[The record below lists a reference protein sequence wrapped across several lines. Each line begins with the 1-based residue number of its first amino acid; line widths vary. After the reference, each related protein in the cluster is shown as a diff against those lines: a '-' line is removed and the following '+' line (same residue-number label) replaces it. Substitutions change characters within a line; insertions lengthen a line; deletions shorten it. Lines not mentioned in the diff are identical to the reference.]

1 MAKVKSMLD
10 MEGKMRPE
18 GQEHFI
24 RGVVKW
30 YSPLRRYG
38 FITDLDT
45 GADVRLDADELW
57 DFGWDTI
64 AEGAHVEVWAISTK
78 RGLRVYEICK
88 VLVPSDI
95 DERRIFDTHALD
107 YISSDYVPAR
117 VDWFDEKKGYGFAS
131 TYGDEEACFLHYK
144 ALAEVGLKSLNPGDV
159 ISIRIG
165 RNNRGRIAA
174 CVRPVDAQSLPAN
187 DSADTSTLVAA

>member
-1 MAKVKSMLD
+1 MLD
-10 MEGKMRPE
+10 MKGKMRPV

-30 YSPLRRYG
+30 YSPQRGYG
-38 FITDLDT
+38 FIIDQDT
-45 GADVRLDADELW
+45 GADVLLGRDELW

-78 RGLRVYEICK
+78 RGLKVYEISK
-88 VLVPSDI
+88 VLAPSDI

-107 YISSDYVPAR
+107 YISSEYIPAR
-117 VDWFDEKKGYGFAS
+117 VDWFDEEKGYGFAS

-144 ALAEVGLKSLNPGDV
+144 ALAEVGLTSLNPGDV
-159 ISIRIG
+159 ISVRLG
-165 RNNRGRIAA
+165 RNDRGRIAA
-174 CVRPVDAQSLPAN
+174 CIRSVDAQPLPAN
-187 DSADTSTLVAA
+187 YLAEMSTLVAA